1 MVTRIVIFSALLVTA
16 PAWPQS
22 ADTGGSTE
30 NSASSAQMLMPP
42 PVSAVG
48 FPTAVGAEESSN
60 YLSAGLSFTAGY
72 INNLYP
78 GNNTSTVNDELYLV
92 SPMIS
97 ADHSTDRSH
106 ETFTYAPAFA
116 LYDHNSELNTVNH
129 TGTTTF
135 EYRLSPHMNFLA
147 GDTLAKT
154 SDTWNQPLSSG
165 SVSGG
170 LPSVTPGIIAPFAP
184 QLSNSAYAQLGWQLS
199 LNDMV
204 GGGGNSTFTNY
215 SQSSTEARGL
225 YNSNARGGSG
235 FYTHRLTD
243 RQYIGATYQYS
254 QIVATPAIT
263 NGTAQGN
270 LGANSVLG
278 FYTVYLNPTLTLS
291 LGGGTQHYKLS
302 QSPAVPVEGW
312 APSAFGTLGW
322 QGLHTSFALSYSRLN
337 TEGAGIIGVY
347 SANTAALSGRWQI
360 SRNWTTSL
368 GGTYSALSTVAQSSA
383 GSVQGGHSLSGMA
396 SVGRQL
402 SENLSLGIQYQR
414 LHQSYATIASIMGD
428 PNTSRASVSITYH
441 FSRPLGR

>member
-22 ADTGGSTE
+22 ADTGGSIE

-48 FPTAVGAEESSN
+48 FTTVVGAEERSN
-60 YLSAGLSFTAGY
+60 YLSGGVSFNGGY
-72 INNLYP
+72 VSNLYP
-78 GNNTSTVNDELYLV
+78 GSGTSTVNDELYLV

-106 ETFTYAPAFA
+106 ETFTYTPAFTF
-116 LYDHNSELNTVNH
+116 YDHNSELNTVNH
-129 TGTTTF
+129 TGTAAF
-135 EYRLSPHMNFLA
+135 QYRLSPHMNFLA

-204 GGGGNSTFTNY
+204 GGSGVTSLVNY
-215 SQSSTEARGL
+215 SQSSSESRGL
-225 YNSNARGGSG
+225 YNSDARGGSG
-235 FYTHRLTD
+235 FYTHRLPD
-243 RQYIGATYQYS
+243 GQYIGATYQYS
-254 QIVATPAIT
+254 QIVATPAIA
-263 NGTAQGN
+263 NGIAQAT
-270 LGANSVLG
+270 LDANTVDG
-278 FYTVYLNPTLTLS
+278 FYTVYPTSALSLS
-291 LGGGTQHYKLS
+291 LGGGTQHYQLI
-302 QSPAVPVEGW
+302 QSPAASVNGW
-312 APSAFGTLGW
+312 APSAFGSLGW
-322 QGLHTSFALSYSRLN
+322 HGLHTSLALSYSHLV

-360 SRNWTTSL
+360 SRNWTANA
-368 GGTYSALSTVAQSSA
+368 GGNYSVLATVARSLS
-383 GSVQGGHSLSGMA
+383 GSVPGGHSLNGTA
-396 SVGRQL
+396 SVIRQFGQQF
-402 SENLSLGIQYQR
+402 SIAIQYQR
-414 LHQSYATIASIMGD
+414 LHQTYSDVAAISID
-428 PNTSRASVSITYH
+428 PNSSRESVSITYH